1 MGGGGGGGGG
11 GYSTDSLFSF
21 SLIIV
26 WNADNRV
33 FSEAAPANSQREC
46 FDEVKFRKKKKKQII
61 PFRKYFSNIIINT

>member
-1 MGGGGGGGGG
+1 MGGGGGGGG
-11 GYSTDSLFSF
+11 GYSTDSIFSF

-33 FSEAAPANSQREC
+33 FSEATPANSQREC
-46 FDEVKFRKKKKKQII
+46 FDEVKLTRKKQII